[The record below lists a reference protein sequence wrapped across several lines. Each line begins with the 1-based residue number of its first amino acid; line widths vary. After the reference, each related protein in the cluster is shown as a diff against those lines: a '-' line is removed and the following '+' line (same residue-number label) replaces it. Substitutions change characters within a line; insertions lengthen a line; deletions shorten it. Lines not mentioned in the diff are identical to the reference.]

1 MMILSVFSTVI
12 CAAIVRG
19 SQQNKKEKGKERDIE
34 KIT

>member
-1 MMILSVFSTVI
+1 MVI